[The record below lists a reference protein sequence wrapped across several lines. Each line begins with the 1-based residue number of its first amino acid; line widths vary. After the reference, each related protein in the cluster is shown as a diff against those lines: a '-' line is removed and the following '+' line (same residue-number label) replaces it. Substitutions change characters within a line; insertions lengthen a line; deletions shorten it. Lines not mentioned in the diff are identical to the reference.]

1 MPSIQMSGY
10 VALFLAVVVSRV
22 LTDKANKCLSDEER
36 LKLKEGVW
44 KNLIYSLIVL
54 FVLVGGFFLVLKNVE
69 IERRT
74 LTNAYFS
81 ILLAFLL
88 ARIVFNHARME
99 KLELNKSYR
108 KFTNFAQIASFLGV
122 AWFGYTFL

>member
-99 KLELNKSYR
+99 KLELNESYR

>member
-1 MPSIQMSGY
+1 MSGY

-99 KLELNKSYR
+99 KLELNESYR